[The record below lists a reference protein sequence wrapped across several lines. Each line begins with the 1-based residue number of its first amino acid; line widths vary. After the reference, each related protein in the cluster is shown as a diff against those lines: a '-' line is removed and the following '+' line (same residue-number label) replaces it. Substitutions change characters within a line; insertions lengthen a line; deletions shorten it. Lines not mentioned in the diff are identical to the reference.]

1 MRLKTNVLY
10 VYMSIVGSVPG
21 SICDLAVA
29 DVKGLGEIN
38 AQFTFSKMVLNFI
51 MSLFLTAITLA
62 KVNVF

>member
-38 AQFTFSKMVLNFI
+38 ALFTFQKNSSKFHHVPIFNF
-51 MSLFLTAITLA
+51 
-62 KVNVF
+62 N